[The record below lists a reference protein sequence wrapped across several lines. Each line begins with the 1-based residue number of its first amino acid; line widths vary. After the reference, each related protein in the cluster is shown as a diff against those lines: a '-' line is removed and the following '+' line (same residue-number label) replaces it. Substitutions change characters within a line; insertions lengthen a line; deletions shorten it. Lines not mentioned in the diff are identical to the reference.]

1 MLEVKQTEIERL
13 AEMATMREDGL
24 TCSENMLETDTHL
37 FINFFNRIKQQT
49 SDAQK
54 TLDDTRRTKTDKVN
68 NFKQITEK
76 IQILQ
81 SNVSKNI
88 EYLED
93 YKKYKD
99 FLDNLYMS
107 VTNKEEQERLK
118 QKRERKKVRF

>member
-1 MLEVKQTEIERL
+1 MLETKQTEIERL
-13 AEMATMREDGL
+13 AEHATMREDGL

-49 SDAQK
+49 QDASK
-54 TLDDTRRTKTDKVN
+54 TLDDTRRTKNEKIN
-68 NFKQITEK
+68 EFKQITEA

-93 YKKYKD
+93 YKQYKE
-99 FLDNLYMS
+99 FLDNLFMS
-107 VTNKEEQERLK
+107 ITNKEE
-118 QKRERKKVRF
+118 

>member
-1 MLEVKQTEIERL
+1 
-13 AEMATMREDGL
+13 MREDGL

-49 SDAQK
+49 QHASK
-54 TLDDTRRTKTDKVN
+54 VLDDTRRTKNDKVN
-68 NFKQITEK
+68 EFKKITEE

-93 YKKYKD
+93 FKKYKD
-99 FLDNLYMS
+99 FLDHLYLGI
-107 VTNKEEQERLK
+107 TNKEEKDYIEQ
-118 QKRERKKVRF
+118 RKEKKKLRF